1 MRLWYRADPQILEHI
16 LENRSKKATEEE
28 KDPLPDELKLLVAQD

>member
-16 LENRSKKATEEE
+16 LENRTKKASDEE
-28 KDPLPDELKLLVAQD
+28 KEPLPDELRVLVALN